1 MANNA
6 IVGIVEVY
14 SDCASCEIIHG
25 GQHALQ
31 TQLARRGNIK
41 TETIQ

>member
-14 SDCASCEIIHG
+14 PDCASREIIHG
-25 GQHALQ
+25 GQQAQ
-31 TQLARRGNIK
+31 RTQLARRGNIK
-41 TETIQ
+41 KETIQ